1 MITKRIIPCLDV
13 RNGRVVKGT
22 NFEGIRDVAD
32 PVEMARMYNAAGADE
47 LVFYD
52 ITASFEGRALF
63 TDILTRV
70 ASEIFIPLT
79 VGGGINTLED
89 FDRVLKC
96 GADKVSVNSGAL
108 KNPDLIPAAA
118 QRYGNQCVVLSA
130 DVKRVDGQF
139 RVFAKGGREDTGR
152 DALDWISWC
161 VDHGAGEICLN
172 SIDTDGVRSGFDLE
186 MLDAVAARV
195 NVPIIASGG
204 AGKKEDFL
212 ELFHHKGI
220 DAGLAAGIQ
229 LMNMLL
235 GIVITLAA
243 AFVIGPCAVE
253 NAPCAETTAPVV
265 MIWGAVIA
273 FLSAADALRLSKRR
287 SE

>member
-79 VGGGINTLED
+79 VGGGIHTLED

-118 QRYGNQCVVLSA
+118 QRYGDQCVVLSA
-130 DVKRVDGQF
+130 DVKRVEGQF
-139 RVFAKGGREDTGR
+139 RVFAKGGRENTGI
-152 DALDWISWC
+152 DALSWLEQG
-161 VDHGAGEICLN
+161 VKNGAGELVVN
-172 SIDTDGVRSGFDLE
+172 SIDTDGVKQGFDLA
-186 MLDAVAARV
+186 MLDAVCQAV
-195 NVPIIASGG
+195 NVPVIASGVFS
-204 AGKKEDFL
+204 KSRIQSFL
-212 ELFHHKGI
+212 QQVLVDSSILSLQYPQVKFMIRLSFASGSRWF
-220 DAGLAAGIQ
+220 
-229 LMNMLL
+229 MFRMLL
-235 GIVITLAA
+235 FGI
-243 AFVIGPCAVE
+243 
-253 NAPCAETTAPVV
+253 
-265 MIWGAVIA
+265 
-273 FLSAADALRLSKRR
+273 
-287 SE
+287 